1 MKHKGIMLFFVL
13 AVGAAFFAVGIQIG
27 SSCSAANGQ
36 VYAVPDKRM
45 REESGKIAVV
55 NLDEGV
61 TVNGKR
67 VNYAEKLSRF
77 PGTEFEYASLEAAR
91 TGLESGKYGAY
102 VIIPAVFSQNVE
114 SINSSP
120 QVSELEYA
128 VNQSFSARKQYEF
141 LYLALSYAES
151 LNNNV
156 SYMYVNNILKEFH
169 EAQDSAG
176 VVMENDLKDTKA
188 IESIEVQ
195 DLVALVEMPE
205 MHEKENKTEMLD
217 ISEYVVKDNALTAA
231 LDEEYQKRVF
241 DIQEEIISLGAQG
254 SFLHE
259 SLNDLLNQMPQIDVT
274 VDEKG
279 VDIIEQAE
287 GKLREELCRQIVK
300 TEYKERIV
308 ECLTK
313 LREVYLEEKDN
324 SGDSLGEE
332 YDSEVPVELI
342 QEIEALLEELE
353 NVDEPDIDG
362 VCELVEK
369 EYAVPI
375 KANVDEA
382 QNILQQR
389 YEEEKML
396 VAEYNKRLMEFCP
409 QIEEEFLSQ
418 SIQDLS
424 QNHTAMQ
431 EALKENN
438 QAYMEYAREAY
449 TSASEEADKLRSYV
463 EQLKKE
469 TDAAVESGLK
479 EAKKIK
485 EETSLSNKSI
495 LADFSS
501 KLPYTRLGGA
511 EYERVYRFIA
521 NPLATVDRSLGRAES
536 TDKENVVE
544 KGKRKGLSMLTM
556 MCIVMGILILA
567 LVLQIYFYTRRKKR

>member
-1 MKHKGIMLFFVL
+1 M
-13 AVGAAFFAVGIQIG
+13 
-27 SSCSAANGQ
+27 
-36 VYAVPDKRM
+36 PDKRM

-217 ISEYVVKDNALTAA
+217 ISEYAVKDNALTAA
-231 LDEEYQKRVF
+231 LDEEYQTRVF

-254 SFLHE
+254 SFLQE

-287 GKLREELCRQIVK
+287 GKLRAELCRQIVK

-485 EETSLSNKSI
+485 EETSLANKSI